1 MADEEAKDPNVID
14 VTHDDLI
21 SELGQRKH
29 EETKR
34 KSDASESGDKTK
46 KFLERTGLNSQA
58 FSWGGSILKKLD
70 KKDGE
75 AKAMDIIRSLEV
87 MLPMLKN
94 QVQGQSTMDMDLE
107 PAPDEGTVVPINDE
121 PVAAE

>member
-1 MADEEAKDPNVID
+1 MADEAKDPNVID

-75 AKAMDIIRSLEV
+75 HKAMDIIRSLKV
-87 MLPMLKN
+87 MLPMLED
-94 QVQGQSTMDMDLE
+94 QVKGQSTVQMDLE
-107 PAPDEGTVVPINDE
+107 PDPEDGTVVPIADE